1 MHMILCYP
9 TGRYTDAILLSAT
22 RDRMRV
28 IVQGQEDTLELCQI
42 GTQWISDSGS
52 SVEIQSL
59 FTDDPGVAA
68 RIWSEPLPRVATA
81 AS

>member
-1 MHMILCYP
+1 MHMILCDP
-9 TGRYTDAILLSAT
+9 AGRYAEAILLSAT

-28 IVQGQEDTLELCQI
+28 IVQGQEDTMEVCQI

-52 SVEIQSL
+52 PMEIQSL
-59 FTDDPGVAA
+59 FTEDPKAAA
-68 RIWSEPLPRVATA
+68 RIWSDAIPRAAGA